1 MHHSA
6 SSLNGI
12 TTPVSVSKVRIEE
25 EQVLSTPST
34 LDFGSSANSVD
45 CSSDSIAASEGTD
58 HAHNG
63 DVYTSFF
70 EKPEAAVEAGDQ
82 SSWAGLNTATA
93 ALLDPSILRM
103 FVDSLT
109 RSITRNESRSILEVE
124 ESDAGSLTPP
134 PQLST
139 PASQFSSEGSSA
151 PQMEAGDRFRRST
164 TNMSTISNQT
174 GYDPTTTV
182 SSTVMLRNVPYDARQ
197 RGVLSLVEDEGFKGL
212 VDFFY
217 APLDFKSKNNLGY
230 AFINFTTLDVAK
242 DFFRHFD
249 GKRVTSRP
257 GWDKPLRVCWA
268 RVQGLEANVE
278 HYRNS
283 PVNEMPTE
291 FKPMLFDEDGLQAPF
306 PEPDMLRDESRRS
319 AHLQRQ
325 GSTVRPRERRLQSQ
339 LSRGFLTPV
348 NAGPSNTFALK
359 TPQLATGG
367 KKLFVGGL
375 SPETSSEQLE
385 DYLSRFGRV
394 RDCHVLVDGQTGRS
408 RCYGFC
414 TFEEEESA
422 QAALAFAKTHVVDG
436 RGVVVRPYT
445 SSQR

>member
-1 MHHSA
+1 
-6 SSLNGI
+6 
-12 TTPVSVSKVRIEE
+12 
-25 EQVLSTPST
+25 
-34 LDFGSSANSVD
+34 
-45 CSSDSIAASEGTD
+45 
-58 HAHNG
+58 
-63 DVYTSFF
+63 
-70 EKPEAAVEAGDQ
+70 
-82 SSWAGLNTATA
+82 
-93 ALLDPSILRM
+93 
-103 FVDSLT
+103 
-109 RSITRNESRSILEVE
+109 
-124 ESDAGSLTPP
+124 
-134 PQLST
+134 
-139 PASQFSSEGSSA
+139 
-151 PQMEAGDRFRRST
+151 
-164 TNMSTISNQT
+164 
-174 GYDPTTTV
+174 
-182 SSTVMLRNVPYDARQ
+182 
-197 RGVLSLVEDEGFKGL
+197 
-212 VDFFY
+212 
-217 APLDFKSKNNLGY
+217 
-230 AFINFTTLDVAK
+230 
-242 DFFRHFD
+242 
-249 GKRVTSRP
+249 
-257 GWDKPLRVCWA
+257 
-268 RVQGLEANVE
+268 
-278 HYRNS
+278 
-283 PVNEMPTE
+283 
-291 FKPMLFDEDGLQAPF
+291 
-306 PEPDMLRDESRRS
+306 MLRDESRRS